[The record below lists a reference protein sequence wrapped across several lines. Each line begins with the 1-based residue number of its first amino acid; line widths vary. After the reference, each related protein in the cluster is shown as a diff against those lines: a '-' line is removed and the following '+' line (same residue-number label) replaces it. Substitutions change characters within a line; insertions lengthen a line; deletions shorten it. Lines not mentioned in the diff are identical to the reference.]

1 MSSITTMLYSHLVED
16 EEDPGCRDLP
26 DSACREVP
34 GNAGRLVAGFTLQKL
49 ADRIVDAK
57 TVLSW
62 LLSSI
67 GAPGFAIAMLVPI
80 REAGSLLPQAALIP
94 FVRRF
99 EYRKRVWAI
108 GSAAQGVAVI
118 GIGAAGALLTGLS
131 AGLAILG
138 LLAVFSLWRAVSS
151 ISSKDLIGK
160 TIPKGNRGSVTGLAA
175 SVAGLGAIGAGVALA
190 LSAESAGPAVLALVI
205 GGASLLWFSAGGVFL
220 TVEEVPSSRE
230 ESDPAA
236 TIAESLALLRD
247 DISFRRFVVARTL
260 MLATALSPPLIVALS
275 AQVSEAGVSG
285 VGPFVVATGLA
296 AMFSSP
302 IWGRFA
308 DRSARL
314 VMAIASGSAGVTIL
328 AFLGGRMTVLD
339 DGAWLGPVV
348 YFLLAIVHAGAR
360 MGRKTYVVDLG
371 RGDARTRYV
380 AVSNTVIGVLLLF
393 TGVVSAVVSEMGT
406 ELVLVGFA
414 ILGLIGS
421 MAALRM
427 DEIQD

>member
-1 MSSITTMLYSHLVED
+1 MSSITTRLYSTLVED
-16 EEDPGCRDLP
+16 EEDHGCRDLP

-34 GNAGRLVAGFTLQKL
+34 GNAGRLIAGFTLQKL

-62 LLSSI
+62 LLSSL
-67 GAPGFAIAMLVPI
+67 GAPGFTIAMLVPI

-94 FVRRF
+94 FVRKF

-108 GSAAQGVAVI
+108 GSAGQGIAVI
-118 GIGAAGALLTGLS
+118 GIGGAAAFLNGLS
-131 AGLAILG
+131 AGLVILG
-138 LLAVFSLWRAVSS
+138 LLAIFSLWRAVSS

-160 TIPKGNRGSVTGLAA
+160 TIPKGNRGAVTGIAA

-190 LSAESAGPAVLALVI
+190 LSAEGAEPAVLALVI

-220 TVEEVPSSRE
+220 TVAEAPSSGE

-260 MLATALSPPLIVALS
+260 MLATALSPPLIVAMS
-275 AQVSEAGVSG
+275 AEVSEAGVSG
-285 VGPFVVATGLA
+285 LGPFVVATGLA
-296 AMFSSP
+296 ALLSSP

-308 DRSARL
+308 DRSSRL
-314 VMAIASGSAGVTIL
+314 VMAIASGSAGVVIL
-328 AFLGGRMTVLD
+328 AFLAGRIAEFDT
-339 DGAWLGPVV
+339 GSWLGPAA
-348 YFLLAIVHAGAR
+348 YLLLAIVHAGAR

-371 RGDARTRYV
+371 RGDERTRYV
-380 AVSNTVIGVLLLF
+380 AVSNTVIGALLLF
-393 TGVVSAVVSEMGT
+393 TGVVSAVVAEMGT

-414 ILGLIGS
+414 VLGLAGS